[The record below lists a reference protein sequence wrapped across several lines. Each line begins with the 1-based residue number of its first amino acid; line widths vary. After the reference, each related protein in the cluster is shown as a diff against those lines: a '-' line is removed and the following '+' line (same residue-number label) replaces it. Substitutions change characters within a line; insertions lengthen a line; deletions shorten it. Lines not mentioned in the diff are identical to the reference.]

1 MWVRCFILFSSFILS
16 LPAWAYQFTTDF
28 KNGFYWASIPVS
40 IIVEESNP
48 DRKKIL
54 ESLSKAAISDW
65 ESETGLKLWDFA
77 GGTRNL
83 IRWSSRFAEE
93 TRMDPNSVLAVAVR
107 YTDGPYFAKTEI
119 IINGSHP
126 LNSYENYLRTTIT
139 HELGHTMGLD
149 HSEVAQAVM
158 APSLQPIYYGLH
170 SDDVDGMQA
179 VVADMEYKQRTGYVS
194 RYAFVKEEV
203 AKQPLSC
210 GTTAPATAGVSHSG
224 MISLLSGILITLVR
238 RIKRWFK
245 SLK

>member
-1 MWVRCFILFSSFILS
+1 MIFS
-16 LPAWAYQFTTDF
+16 LPTWAYQFTTDF
-28 KNGFYWASIPVS
+28 KNGFYWASIPIS
-40 IIVEESNP
+40 IVVEESDP
-48 DRKKIL
+48 DRKKII
-54 ESLSKAAISDW
+54 EDLSRAAISDW

-77 GGTRNL
+77 SGTRNL
-83 IRWSSRFAEE
+83 IRWSNRFAEE

-149 HSEVAQAVM
+149 HSEVPEAVM

-170 SDDVDGMQA
+170 NDDISGMQA

-194 RYAFVKEEV
+194 RYAYVKEDV
-203 AKQPLSC
+203 QKQPLSC
-210 GTTAPATAGVSHSG
+210 GTTVHATSG
-224 MISLLSGILITLVR
+224 LGINGILSLLSGILIAFVR
-238 RIKRWFK
+238 RIRSWFK
-245 SLK
+245 S